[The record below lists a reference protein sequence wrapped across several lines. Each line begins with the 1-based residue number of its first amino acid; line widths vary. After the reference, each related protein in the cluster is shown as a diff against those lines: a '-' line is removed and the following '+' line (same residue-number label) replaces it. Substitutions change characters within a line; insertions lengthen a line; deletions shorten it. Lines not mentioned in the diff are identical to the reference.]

1 MRIFTKSL
9 LALALSIVC
18 VGVAKAQTSQA
29 PRRLIKEVDFSTF
42 SEYTM
47 WKDGSVNATI
57 DNGKLK
63 IVNEEA
69 TTDNYTIQYEGAN
82 GFSLKAHGTY
92 VVRLTISGN
101 TGGNLV
107 CVLGTWDDNKYDG
120 LSFTAAEQAVEI
132 TLSNF
137 PADVTNAHV
146 LLQSGHFAGT
156 IYISKVQVYE
166 LGGDEPAGTLDLSL
180 TAAKWTNGWNAGA
193 SNDDI
198 DNNLVVT
205 LTGDHGAKGY
215 PLEAV
220 DYKKYNKVVVEF
232 EQYTGGWGQLLFK
245 NGDATLVSQTFGGIS
260 SHKTI
265 SMDYDNTLTFSEFLI
280 QGGTGNPTIK
290 VSRVYFANG
299 LKEGKTIDFNGDGF
313 IPAANLSN
321 YDDDAQVLFTVN
333 ATGTTLDSK
342 MGWGIGKLESAG
354 TQTNLGNYTL
364 NNVGDNVYSYYI
376 KDLRPLFEADPNGN
390 NDLGVNWVLW
400 EQDTEHNT
408 FTRKSIKVYPVV
420 ERITIGESGYA
431 TCRFSRPVNV
441 EGVVTAYTASYDGS
455 KIVLTPVTKIPAGAG
470 VVIEAAEGEYEVITI
485 RNASAL
491 SNNDLAI
498 SDGTV
503 AGDGSTIYAL
513 GNVGGVSGFVKVKNG
528 TVIPMGKAY
537 LTIAGGN
544 ARDFIGLFDD
554 DVTGINEIEA
564 AKTNV
569 EGYFNLAGQ
578 RVAQPTKGLY
588 IVNGKKVII
597 K

>member
-9 LALALSIVC
+9 LALTLTIVC

-42 SEYTM
+42 SEYSM
-47 WKDGSVNATI
+47 WKDNPVNATI
-57 DNGKLK
+57 ENGKLK
-63 IVNEEA
+63 IVNAEA

-82 GFSLKAHGTY
+82 GISLKAHGTY

-101 TGGNLV
+101 TGGDLV

-146 LLQSGHFAGT
+146 LLQSGHFKGT

-180 TAAKWTNGWNAGA
+180 TAAKWTNGWNADA
-193 SNDDI
+193 SNDSD
-198 DNNLVVT
+198 DNLVVT
-205 LTGDHGAKGY
+205 LTGEYGAKGY
-215 PLEAV
+215 PLAAV

-232 EQYTGGWGQLLFK
+232 EQYTGGWGKLLFK
-245 NGDATLVSQTFGGIS
+245 NGDADLVSQTFGGIS

-333 ATGTTLDSK
+333 ATGTTLDSH

-354 TQTNLGNYTL
+354 AQTNLGDYTL

-390 NDLGVNWVLW
+390 NDLGVNWALW
-400 EQDTEHNT
+400 GQDTEHNT

-455 KIVLTPVTKIPAGAG
+455 KIVLTPVTEIPAGAG
-470 VVIEAAEGEYEVITI
+470 VVIEAAEGEHEVITI

-513 GNVGGVSGFVKVKNG
+513 GNVGGESGFVKVKNG

-537 LTIAGGN
+537 LTIAEGN
-544 ARDFIGLFDD
+544 ARDFIGFGDE
-554 DVTGINEIEA
+554 DVTGVNEVKVQKE
-564 AKTNV
+564 V
-569 EGYFNLAGQ
+569 RGEYYNLAGQ

-588 IVNGKKVII
+588 IVNGKKVIV

>member
-1 MRIFTKSL
+1 MRNFTKSL
-9 LALALSIVC
+9 LALALTIVC
-18 VGVAKAQTSQA
+18 VGGAEAETSQA

-42 SEYTM
+42 SEYNM
-47 WKDGSVNATI
+47 WKGDPVNASI

-63 IVNEEA
+63 IYNAEA

-82 GFSLKAHGTY
+82 GISLKAHGTY
-92 VVRLTISGN
+92 VVRLTISGD

-107 CVLGTWDDNKYDG
+107 CVLGTWDVNKYDG

-180 TAAKWTNGWNAGA
+180 TAAKWTNGWNADA
-193 SNDDI
+193 SNDSN
-198 DNNLVVT
+198 NNLVVT
-205 LTGDHGAKGY
+205 LTGNYGAKGY
-215 PLEAV
+215 PLAAV

-280 QGGTGNPTIK
+280 QGGTENPTIK

-333 ATGTTLDSK
+333 ATGTTLDSH

-354 TQTNLGNYTL
+354 RQTNLGNYNL
-364 NNVGDNVYSYYI
+364 NNAGDNVYSYYI

-390 NDLGVNWVLW
+390 NDLGVNWALW
-400 EQDTEHNT
+400 GQDTENNT

-455 KIVLTPVTKIPAGAG
+455 KIVLRPVTEIPAGAG
-470 VVIEAAEGEYEVITI
+470 VVIEAAEGEHEVITI

-491 SNNDLAI
+491 SNNDLII

-503 AGDGSTIYAL
+503 TGDGSTIYAL
-513 GNVGGVSGFVKVKNG
+513 GKKDGVVGFVKVKNG
-528 TVIPMGKAY
+528 TFIPMGKAY
-537 LTIAGGN
+537 LTITGGN
-544 ARDFIGLFDD
+544 APEFLSFGEMET
-554 DVTGINEIEA
+554 TGIEQVESS
-564 AKTNV
+564 KKNV
-569 EGYFNLAGQ
+569 EGYYNLNGQ
-578 RVAQPTKGLY
+578 RVANPTKGLY

>member
-9 LALALSIVC
+9 LALALTIVC

-47 WKDGSVNATI
+47 WKGGSVNATI

-63 IVNEEA
+63 IVNAEP

-82 GFSLKAHGTY
+82 GISLKAHGTY

-101 TGGNLV
+101 TGGDLV

-120 LSFTAAEQAVEI
+120 LSFTAVEQAVEI

-180 TAAKWTNGWNAGA
+180 TAAKWTNGWNADA
-193 SNDDI
+193 SNDSD
-198 DNNLVVT
+198 DNLVVT
-205 LTGDHGAKGY
+205 LTGDYGAKGY
-215 PLEAV
+215 PLAAV

-354 TQTNLGNYTL
+354 THTNLGDYTL

-390 NDLGVNWVLW
+390 DDLGVNWVLW
-400 EQDTEHNT
+400 GQDTEHNT

-455 KIVLTPVTKIPAGAG
+455 KIVLTPVTEIPAGAG